1 MRVCLYVR
9 EYTCTHALSVLCTHV
24 QLCSGIK
31 EAVIYVFLWGVR
43 GKVYLINPTE
53 KDIALFQK
61 GVNEMSFDLKKTSQ

>member
-1 MRVCLYVR
+1 MYVR

-31 EAVIYVFLWGVR
+31 AVIYVFLWRVR